1 MEFRWKLIDQRFLFI
16 FIVSRYWMIGRDDVT
31 FFLNNFLNRFFLFCN
46 PFSRFISS
54 RIIFINYGQGR
65 SIARERELDKILYTM
80 RVLRA
85 GKKRKKLRKIDAD
98 GGDALEIIYFHNR
111 HNYNLILAG
120 RRKGKIVIQYK
131 LDRNTEKKEEREE
144 EREKKKEKRNEI

>member
-85 GKKRKKLRKIDAD
+85 GKKGKNYAKLMRTEETHWKLSIFITD
-98 GGDALEIIYFHNR
+98 II
-111 HNYNLILAG
+111 I
-120 RRKGKIVIQYK
+120 ISSS
-131 LDRNTEKKEEREE
+131 LDEEKARS
-144 EREKKKEKRNEI
+144 